1 MRKKRIT
8 QIQNRHT
15 SVHGELP
22 TLNCAAIIY
31 IYKINT
37 RCRYSVTID
46 LGNKPC
52 TVDPRYHEKPSD
64 WQNTFAMTRFRYMEV
79 LLFIYFTITG
89 VKKIFRYTEDLVIQ
103 RFVIS
108 RFLTSVILN
117 DYRKVITKGDL
128 ALSL

>member
-1 MRKKRIT
+1 MRKKRILK
-8 QIQNRHT
+8 IWNRHI
-15 SVHGELP
+15 SVHGEFP

-37 RCRYSVTID
+37 RCRYSAIID
-46 LGNKPC
+46 LVNKPC
-52 TVDPRYHEKPSD
+52 TVDPRYHEKPRD
-64 WQNTFAMTRFRYMEV
+64 WQNMFAVTRFRYMEV

-108 RFLTSVILN
+108 RFLTSVILI